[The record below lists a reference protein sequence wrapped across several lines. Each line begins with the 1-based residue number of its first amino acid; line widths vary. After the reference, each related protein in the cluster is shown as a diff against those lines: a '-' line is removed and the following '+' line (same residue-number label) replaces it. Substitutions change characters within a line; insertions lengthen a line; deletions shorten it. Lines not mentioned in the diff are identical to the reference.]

1 MHLLE
6 GEGFRCREA
15 GTGVEAL
22 RVMESDAAPLV
33 ISDLRMPEM
42 DGVSLLRHLTD
53 RWPDTAVIM
62 VSAVA
67 DVEIAV
73 KCLQLG
79 ALDYVSKPFNLD
91 EVRARVDQALTAAPL
106 KLELKSYQEQ
116 LEDAGAA
123 PRRAAS
129 RSCSS
134 GGVQALAQALEAKD
148 AYLRGHSL
156 RVSEYAV
163 AIARQLGMDAGTVD
177 TIPLGGHL
185 HDIGKIGVSEEVLHK
200 AGRLTDG
207 EYRHIMEHPVI
218 GARILGPLLRDA
230 PLVIAIVRSHHERI
244 DGKGL
249 PDGLKGDAIPLVV
262 RIVSVADAFDA
273 MTSERPYRPSL
284 PVERALRRAAGRTAA
299 SSGTPRRWTAS
310 SRPSPTSAASRS
322 RRPSRSPTS
331 GAPARPSVDGAVA
344 LPVTLRP
351 CTTLDGR
358 RFRHPRN
365 RRQGPDPRDRGA
377 LRRGLRRLGADRR
390 RAAPA
395 RSSWAATR
403 ARRAR
408 CSRRRRA
415 AGLVSVG
422 CDVIDIGLTTT
433 PSAQLA
439 VEHHRAG
446 GRHHPHREP
455 QPHRVERAQ
464 VRGARRRF
472 HRRDGRGAGAG
483 ARGGRA
489 ASPAP
494 TTARWAA

>member
-1 MHLLE
+1 MPGRNGVSCLVVDDEPRLRRVLVHLLE
-6 GEGFRCREA
+6 GEGFRCLEA

-22 RVMESDAAPLV
+22 RVMESDVAPLV

-73 KCLQLG
+73 KCLKLG

-91 EVRARVDQALTAAPL
+91 EVRARVDQALQRRKL

-116 LEDAGAA
+116 LET
-123 PRRAAS
+123 RVRAQAN
-129 RSCSS
+129 RIEELFL

-156 RVSEYAV
+156 RVSEYAA
-163 AIARQLGMDAGTVD
+163 AIARQLGMDAGTID
-177 TIPLGGHL
+177 TILLGGHL

-249 PDGLKGDAIPLVV
+249 PDGLKGDAIPPLV

-284 PVERALRRAAGRTAA
+284 PVERALDELRTHRGIQWDTAA
-299 SSGTPRRWTAS
+299 
-310 SRPSPTSAASRS
+310 
-322 RRPSRSPTS
+322 
-331 GAPARPSVDGAVA
+331 VDG
-344 LPVTLRP
+344 
-351 CTTLDGR
+351 
-358 RFRHPRN
+358 F
-365 RRQGPDPRDRGA
+365 
-377 LRRGLRRLGADRR
+377 LGAFPDVHRL
-390 RAAPA
+390 PLQTPE
-395 RSSWAATR
+395 SQPEVGR
-403 ARRAR
+403 ARQA
-408 CSRRRRA
+408 
-415 AGLVSVG
+415 VG
-422 CDVIDIGLTTT
+422 
-433 PSAQLA
+433 
-439 VEHHRAG
+439 
-446 GRHHPHREP
+446 
-455 QPHRVERAQ
+455 
-464 VRGARRRF
+464 
-472 HRRDGRGAGAG
+472 
-483 ARGGRA
+483 
-489 ASPAP
+489 
-494 TTARWAA
+494 